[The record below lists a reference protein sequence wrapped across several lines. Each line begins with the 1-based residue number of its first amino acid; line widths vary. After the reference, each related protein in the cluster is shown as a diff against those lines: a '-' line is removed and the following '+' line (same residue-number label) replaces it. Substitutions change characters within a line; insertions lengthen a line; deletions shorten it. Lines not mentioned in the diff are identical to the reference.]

1 MQEADKNARVVTSQ
15 NLRAARGELREIRER
30 VGIAEGEPHE
40 YLMEV
45 LADLV
50 RRVKEGEGTL
60 KTLSEEGAKVKSTA
74 DQ

>member
-30 VGIAEGEPHE
+30 VGIAEGESHE
-40 YLMEV
+40 YLIEV
-45 LADLV
+45 LSDIV
-50 RRVKEGEGTL
+50 KKVKEGEGAL
-60 KTLSEEGAKVKSTA
+60 KTLSEEGAKAKSNG